1 MMPLMTDL
9 ERLIFKASHELDQY
23 DGKPAMSEDSDY
35 VEVEVWCSIGLI
47 GCEIRETIEVER
59 LEWEA
64 MNDDQKE
71 HYCREVAFESFE
83 WGWEKKE

>member
-1 MMPLMTDL
+1 MTRAL
-9 ERLIFKASHELDQY
+9 
-23 DGKPAMSEDSDY
+23 KPPGVRAMSEDSDY
-35 VEVEVWCSIGLI
+35 VEVEVWCSIGLV
-47 GCEIRETIEVER
+47 GCEIRETIEVGR

-71 HYCREVAFESFE
+71 HHCREAAFESFE